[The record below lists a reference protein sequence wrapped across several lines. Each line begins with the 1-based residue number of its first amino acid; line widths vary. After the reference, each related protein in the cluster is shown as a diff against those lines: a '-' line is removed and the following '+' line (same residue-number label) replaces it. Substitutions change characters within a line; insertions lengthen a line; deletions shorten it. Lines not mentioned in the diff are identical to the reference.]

1 MAKRESK
8 KQRIFSGIQPSGNLH
23 IGNYLGAIKQ
33 FVELQ
38 KENDAI
44 FCIVDQHAITVPQN
58 PKELRAKTLEVAM
71 LYLACGIDS
80 QKSIIFA
87 QSRVPAHTE
96 LGWMLTTLTPLG
108 ELERMTQYKDKS
120 QETKDK
126 RQGVYAGL
134 FSYPVLMASD
144 ILLYQTDA
152 VPVGEDQRQHIEF
165 TRMIGEKFNNRF
177 GQTFKLP
184 KELINKNTARIMGL
198 EDPEKKMSKSAG
210 SADNCIS
217 ILEEP
222 DEIRR
227 KIKIAVTD
235 SGSEVKFDP
244 REKPAISNLMALYRG
259 FSGKGIKE
267 IEAMHAGKG
276 YADFKKNLAEII
288 VSELEPIQKKFKE
301 FSRDKKEVLD
311 ILKQGAKKAEVL
323 AEKTLTDAKEKMGFL
338 LN

>member
-1 MAKRESK
+1 MANSKSK

-44 FCIVDQHAITVPQN
+44 FCIVDQHAITVPQD
-58 PKELRAKTLEVAM
+58 PKELREKTLEVAM
-71 LYLACGIDS
+71 LYLASGIDPK
-80 QKSIIFA
+80 KSIIFA
-87 QSRVPAHTE
+87 QSHVPAHTE

-120 QETKDK
+120 RETKDK
-126 RQGVYAGL
+126 SRGMYAGL
-134 FSYPVLMASD
+134 LNYPALMAAD
-144 ILLYQTDA
+144 ILLYQADA

-165 TRMIGEKFNNRF
+165 TRMIAEKFNNRF

-198 EDPEKKMSKSAG
+198 DDPAKKMSKSAE
-210 SADNCIS
+210 SPNNYIS
-217 ILEEP
+217 ILEKP

-244 REKPAISNLMALYRG
+244 LKKLAISNLIALYQG
-259 FSGKGIKE
+259 FSEKSAKE
-267 IEAMHAGKG
+267 IEEMYAGKG
-276 YADFKKNLAEII
+276 YAEFKKNLAEII

-301 FSRDKKEVLD
+301 FLRDKKEMLD

-338 LN
+338 AC